1 MRFLHIYLV
10 GYFLL
15 VLGAGLTLW
24 QSGALARFG
33 PLWVVIGAIVAVGL
47 GVLLAATASKSPI
60 AND

>member
-24 QSGALARFG
+24 QSGALSRLG
-33 PLWVVIGAIVAVGL
+33 PLWVVIGAVVAVGL
-47 GVLLAATASKSPI
+47 GVLLAVTSDKTAI
-60 AND
+60 T